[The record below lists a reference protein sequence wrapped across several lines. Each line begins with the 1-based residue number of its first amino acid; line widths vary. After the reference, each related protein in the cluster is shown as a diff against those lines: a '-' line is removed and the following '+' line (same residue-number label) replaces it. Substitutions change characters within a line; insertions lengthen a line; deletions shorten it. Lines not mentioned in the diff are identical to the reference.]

1 VMGGRRDDPNAWLT
15 VVGVVGDSKRS
26 DLQSGVPPAF
36 YFSLTQFTLPFM
48 SVVIR
53 TEAGEAA
60 AANAVRTAVKS
71 IDPELPIDEV
81 RTLERVLQ
89 QATGEPRFRAMLVT
103 AFAAAALL
111 LAAVGLYGLISYTVA
126 QQAPEIGVRL
136 ALGASPA
143 QIARLIIGQGLRLSV
158 AGVIIG
164 VAGALSVARL
174 LQGLLFSISATEP
187 VVYASLALALL
198 AIGVFA
204 SYVPARRA
212 MRIDPVRALR
222 AE

>member
-1 VMGGRRDDPNAWLT
+1 VMGTQPDDPNAWLT

-26 DLQSGVPPAF
+26 DLELGMQPAM
-36 YFSLTQFTLPFM
+36 YLSLTQFTLPFM

-60 AANAVRTAVKS
+60 AATAVRAAVKS
-71 IDPELPIDEV
+71 IDSELPIDEV
-81 RTLERVLQ
+81 RTVERVLQ
-89 QATGEPRFRAMLVT
+89 QATGQPRFRAMLVA

-126 QQAPEIGVRL
+126 ERVPEIGVRL
-136 ALGASPA
+136 ALGASPS
-143 QIARLIIGQGLRLSV
+143 QIARLIVGQGLRLSI
-158 AGVIIG
+158 AGVVIG
-164 VAGALSVARL
+164 LAGALAVARL

-187 VVYASLALALL
+187 VVYATLAVVLL
-198 AIGVFA
+198 AIGTLA

-212 MRIDPVRALR
+212 MRIDPVSALR

>member
-1 VMGGRRDDPNAWLT
+1 
-15 VVGVVGDSKRS
+15 
-26 DLQSGVPPAF
+26 
-36 YFSLTQFTLPFM
+36 
-48 SVVIR
+48 
-53 TEAGEAA
+53 
-60 AANAVRTAVKS
+60 VRAAVKS

-81 RTLERVLQ
+81 RTLEGVLQ
-89 QATGEPRFRAMLVT
+89 QATGQPRFRAMLVG

-126 QQAPEIGVRL
+126 QRAAEISVRL
-136 ALGASPA
+136 ALGATPS
-143 QIARLIIGQGLRLSV
+143 QIVRLIVGQGLRLSI

-164 VAGALSVARL
+164 LVGALGVARL

-187 VVYASLALALL
+187 MVYASLAVALL
-198 AIGVFA
+198 AIAMLA

-212 MRIDPVRALR
+212 MRIDPIRALR